1 MEVRAVKFR
10 LSVDLRLG
18 RQGLGKVLGTLEN
31 EIMEIIWQK
40 GCEVCVRD
48 VHEVLVARR
57 EVAYT
62 TVMTIMGRLADKKLL
77 HKRKE
82 GKAFYFLPSLT
93 REGFT
98 EKVVGSVV
106 DSLLEDFADATLAH
120 LVNRVSARDQE
131 SLARLEK
138 ILAVLKS
145 GEGHEVK

>member
-1 MEVRAVKFR
+1 MKFR
-10 LSVDLRLG
+10 LPVDFRPG

-31 EIMEIIWQK
+31 EIMEIIWRK
-40 GCEVCVRD
+40 GCEVSVRD

-131 SLARLEK
+131 TLARLEK
-138 ILAVLKS
+138 MLAVLKN

>member
-1 MEVRAVKFR
+1 M
-10 LSVDLRLG
+10 
-18 RQGLGKVLGTLEN
+18 GKVLGTLEN
-31 EIMEIIWQK
+31 EIMEIIWRK
-40 GCEVCVRD
+40 GCEVSVRD

-131 SLARLEK
+131 TLARLEK
-138 ILAVLKS
+138 MLAVLKN